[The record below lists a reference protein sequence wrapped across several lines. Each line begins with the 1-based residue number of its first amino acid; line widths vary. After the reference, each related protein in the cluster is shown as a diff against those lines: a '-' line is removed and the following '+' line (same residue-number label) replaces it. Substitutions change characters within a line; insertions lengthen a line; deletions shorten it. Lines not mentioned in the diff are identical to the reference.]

1 MPRVAREISKTKVY
15 HIILRGN
22 DKQDIFYDEQDYEKF
37 KNNTE
42 YLNIILKLFLKKK
55 KKSRSFISK

>member
-1 MPRVAREISKTKVY
+1 MPRSARQISNTKVY

-42 YLNIILKLFLKKK
+42 YLNIILKLF
-55 KKSRSFISK
+55 F

>member
-15 HIILRGN
+15 HIMLRGN

-42 YLNIILKLFLKKK
+42 YLNIILKLF
-55 KKSRSFISK
+55 F